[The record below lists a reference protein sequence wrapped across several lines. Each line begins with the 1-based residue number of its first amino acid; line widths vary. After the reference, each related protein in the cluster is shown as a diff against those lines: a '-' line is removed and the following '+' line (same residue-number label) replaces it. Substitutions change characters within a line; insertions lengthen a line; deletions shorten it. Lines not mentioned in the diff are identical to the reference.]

1 MPSFS
6 FCGRPQNPKYVRI
19 WNDGITMVEEL
30 KIAEAYE
37 SMYSQGG
44 EIDEGVSAILQG
56 VKKAAPA
63 LIRGAGKLT
72 AKSKPLLTKAVK
84 GASKNGTKGVQAVKK
99 AGSAR
104 GAVTKAAKA
113 GLKGVKSKPVQKIAG
128 VAGRFAAKHPII
140 TKVLTRVVWPGFMF
154 LLGSAK
160 SLVVGAVE
168 KAAQLRRTIDN
179 IVTGYGT
186 KRLTSFLGEA
196 EGGNEDSEL
205 ERFSNFAKE
214 QLSPQEREAFLELYT
229 KTMEIEG
236 TPVDLSE
243 LTEENKD
250 SIIGS
255 ILISLTKGISSND
268 GEKAVHDK
276 IMANIEG
283 VGNDGGSSSS
293 DGNGASG
300 GDNKDSEANGGQ
312 NGENGGEADADGNV
326 DGDSEDGGSGLTADE
341 MKQLKSMFKA
351 AGI

>member
-1 MPSFS
+1 
-6 FCGRPQNPKYVRI
+6 
-19 WNDGITMVEEL
+19 MVEEL

-37 SMYSQGG
+37 SMYSQGC
-44 EIDEGVSAILQG
+44 EIDEGWISATLQG
-56 VKKAAPA
+56 ARKAAPA

-72 AKSKPLLTKAVK
+72 AKSKPVLMKAARGVHK
-84 GASKNGTKGVQAVKK
+84 YGSKGVQAVKK
-99 AGSAR
+99 AGSVK
-104 GAVTKAAKA
+104 GAAANAAKA
-113 GLKGVKSKPVQKIAG
+113 GLKSVKSKTVQKIAG

-160 SLVVGAVE
+160 SLIIGGVE

-179 IVTGYGT
+179 IATGYGT

-214 QLSPQEREAFLELYT
+214 QLSSQEREAFLELYT
-229 KTMEIEG
+229 KTMETEG

-255 ILISLTKGISSND
+255 MLISLTKGISSKD

-283 VGNDGGSSSS
+283 VGNDGGSPSS
-293 DGNGASG
+293 DGDGANGG
-300 GDNKDSEANGGQ
+300 GNKDAEANGEQ
-312 NGENGGEADADGNV
+312 NGENGGEAEDGGNA
-326 DGDSEDGGSGLTADE
+326 DGDSDDGGSGLTADE